1 MPGANSKTPLLG
13 NNSSGGSNKK
23 PPVSRPKY
31 QRRRSSFEASTY
43 NSQVVATSYTATKS
57 HGEDTNIPGLHLL
70 QLLTLTVCMAGVQFT
85 WTVELSYGTP
95 YLLSLDLSKEL
106 TALVWLAGPL
116 SGLIVQPVIGAFS
129 DKCTSKFGKR
139 RPFIVVAGILT
150 CLSMVGVAYAKE
162 IGYWFA
168 EIFATSSTSM
178 DRMESIKQA
187 AHTNAIIV
195 AVASFYFLDF
205 TLNAVQAIC
214 RALILDIPPLWQ
226 QDIANAWSAR
236 MSNTAMVIGYFVGFV
251 DLVKYLPW
259 LGDSQVK
266 VFCIVA
272 IVVFVLTLGITCVT
286 TKEKTVERKD
296 DAELNQPWYSTFYY
310 IWRAFRFLPRPIQT
324 LCNTQFFAWMGWFPF
339 LFYSTQ
345 WVSDIYFATHPPRTP
360 DEPLDWAQGT
370 RAGSFALLCYSVVSV
385 LAGLILPAIVSSK
398 WAIHR
403 RWMNLLNIYTLS
415 HLTVA
420 FALISSLFVES
431 VAAATVVLAIM
442 GVPWAIVL
450 WIPFSL
456 VGEFVSYEDEK
467 RNMAAVGHHGAIQ
480 QSSSHHH
487 STPHEEESQQNNDE
501 FDAGMILGVHNMYI
515 VFPQFAVAI
524 ISSFIFAAA
533 DAIKD
538 GNNRRGGNM
547 SSVTPVLIFGG
558 LMAIVAAALSR
569 FIVRVSGPSSSHGV
583 AK

>member
-1 MPGANSKTPLLG
+1 
-13 NNSSGGSNKK
+13 
-23 PPVSRPKY
+23 
-31 QRRRSSFEASTY
+31 
-43 NSQVVATSYTATKS
+43 
-57 HGEDTNIPGLHLL
+57 
-70 QLLTLTVCMAGVQFT
+70 
-85 WTVELSYGTP
+85 TVELSYGTP

-116 SGLIVQPVIGAFS
+116 SGLLVQPLIGAFS
-129 DKCTSKFGKR
+129 DKCTSRLGKR
-139 RPFIVVAGILT
+139 RPFIIVAGLLT
-150 CLSMVGVAYAKE
+150 CLSMIGVAYARE
-162 IGYWFA
+162 LGYWA
-168 EIFATSSTSM
+168 ATLLST
-178 DRMESIKQA
+178 DNDTEAIKRA
-187 AHTNAIIV
+187 AHTNAIMV

-236 MSNTAMVIGYFVGFV
+236 MSNTAMVIGYFVGYV
-251 DLVKYLPW
+251 DLVKYFPW

-272 IVVFVLTLGITCVT
+272 IFVFVATLTITCLT
-286 TKEKTVERKD
+286 TKEKVVERKD
-296 DAELNQPWYSTFYY
+296 DDDMNQPWYSTFYY

-360 DEPLDWAQGT
+360 EESVDWAEGT

-385 LAGLILPAIVSSK
+385 VAGIVIPAMASK
-398 WAIHR
+398 LSR
-403 RWMNLLNIYTLS
+403 VKLFDLLNIYTLS

-420 FALISSLFVES
+420 FALLSTMFVKS
-431 VAAATVVLAIM
+431 VLAATVVLAIM

-450 WIPFSL
+450 WVPFSL
-456 VGEFVSYEDEK
+456 VGEYVSFEDEK
-467 RNMAAVGHHGAIQ
+467 RQKMITAATTT
-480 QSSSHHH
+480 SN
-487 STPHEEESQQNNDE
+487 STNEEERQQQDE

-533 DAIKD
+533 DAIKER
-538 GNNRRGGNM
+538 NHQTM
-547 SSVTPVLIFGG
+547 SSVTPVMLFGG
-558 LMAIVAAALSR
+558 LMAFIAAGFSR
-569 FIVRVSGPSSSHGV
+569 SIVRVTSHHV
-583 AK
+583 VNMR